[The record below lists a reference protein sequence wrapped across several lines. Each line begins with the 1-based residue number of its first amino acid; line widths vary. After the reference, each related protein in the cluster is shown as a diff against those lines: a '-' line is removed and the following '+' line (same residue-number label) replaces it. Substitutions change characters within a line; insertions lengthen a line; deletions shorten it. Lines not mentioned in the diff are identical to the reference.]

1 MRLILENILNIIYRR
16 LIFENDCRYICYI
29 WNIIYVT
36 YNMFNIF
43 LYCLISDFI
52 PKKSE
57 KVEFWKIFG
66 RMGYPPE
73 KLKIL
78 KKIFFHQNKCKIVI
92 ACSSFEKVLNS
103 WIESYEAYS
112 IFRTSAILEV
122 VIFENS
128 SFLNFLRIKS
138 ETNHSTFLNNYFV
151 LRSPINLTWCFWQNT
166 R

>member
-1 MRLILENILNIIYRR
+1 MLHIIC
-16 LIFENDCRYICYI
+16 LIFFYIA
-29 WNIIYVT
+29 WSQT
-36 YNMFNIF
+36 SF
-43 LYCLISDFI
+43 L
-52 PKKSE
+52 
-57 KVEFWKIFG
+57 
-66 RMGYPPE
+66 RN
-73 KLKIL
+73 L
-78 KKIFFHQNKCKIVI
+78 KKLNFEKFLEEWDIRLKNWKLFFHQKKCKIVI

-138 ETNHSTFLNNYFV
+138 ETNHFTFLNNYFV